1 MQATNDPRAPRASYE
16 ATETRQ
22 ATPRKGNF
30 RVLVASMV
38 LAVAVGIVLVAA
50 FWRTTP
56 TAMDY
61 SSGGKLE
68 ERAPTPQEAP
78 AAKPETPAAPTD
90 AAPNATPP
98 APTAPEGQQAP
109 TTP

>member
-1 MQATNDPRAPRASYE
+1 MQAPNDPRAQRAYD
-16 ATETRQ
+16 ATEARQ
-22 ATPRKGNF
+22 ANPKKTNF
-30 RVLVASMV
+30 RVLLASMTI
-38 LAVAVGIVLVAA
+38 AVVVGIVLVAA

-68 ERAPTPQEAP
+68 ERTPTPQ
-78 AAKPETPAAPTD
+78 PT
-90 AAPNATPP
+90 TP
-98 APTAPEGQQAP
+98 APTAPATEAAPGSTSPPQQEPA